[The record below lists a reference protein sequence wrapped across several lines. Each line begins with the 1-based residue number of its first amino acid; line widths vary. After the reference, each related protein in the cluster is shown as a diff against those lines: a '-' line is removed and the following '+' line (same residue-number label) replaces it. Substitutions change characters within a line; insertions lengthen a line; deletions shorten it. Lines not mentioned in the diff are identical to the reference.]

1 MQLPEA
7 HQHLIDTA
15 VAALVDGCESTAVAK
30 LAGSESDNPFVVD
43 ETIEHAI
50 SELNLGQLLDADLGV
65 VATRRFA
72 RDVCDGR
79 LDEHELTRWV
89 HARFHHEAE
98 AEILNRLAVLDDD
111 FDLAYGERQIERV
124 RNSVREAA
132 VELLGEGVS

>member
-30 LAGSESDNPFVVD
+30 LAGSETDNPFVID
-43 ETIEHAI
+43 EAIERAVSDLH
-50 SELNLGQLLDADLGV
+50 LGPLLDADLGV

-72 RDVCDGR
+72 RDVRDGR
-79 LDEHELTRWV
+79 LDERELTRWV
-89 HARFHHEAE
+89 HTRFHHEAD
-98 AEILNRLAVLDDD
+98 AEILNRLAELDDD
-111 FDLAYGERQIERV
+111 FNIASGVREIEHV
-124 RNSVREAA
+124 RTSVREAA

>member
-79 LDEHELTRWV
+79 LDERELTRWV

>member
-1 MQLPEA
+1 LQLPEA

-79 LDEHELTRWV
+79 LDERELTRWV

>member
-1 MQLPEA
+1 LQLPEA